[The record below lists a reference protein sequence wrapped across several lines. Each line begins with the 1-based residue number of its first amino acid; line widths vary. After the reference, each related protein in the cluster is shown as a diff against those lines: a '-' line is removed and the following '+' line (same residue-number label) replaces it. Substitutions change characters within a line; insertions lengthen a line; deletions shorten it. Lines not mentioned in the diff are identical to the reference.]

1 MAPIFLDETL
11 NYCFVRATRRNKKY
25 LILIFNF
32 RTNSRTRQQPAISR
46 PARSDIDRAKKRKRK
61 NKYQTQNERR
71 ITHAQGQSYNNTQ
84 INMSSLRSASL
95 VTNATIKLNHSNDCR
110 SRAKDKKTSSLKC
123 RTRSAPHLSK
133 QFQNEERRKDLSA
146 VLCSSSAQQQ
156 QQQHMSDSHD
166 INNDTNTSSS
176 SETKNSTSTVNSNNN
191 KDYNNSN
198 KRWRSITK
206 ALAETLGE
214 SRVSEEVIPLLDR
227 NLPRHEEITRGTLRN
242 GLKYV
247 ILPNK
252 TPERRFE
259 AHLEMHVGSVDER
272 EDEQG
277 LAHLVEHVTFLGSR
291 KRDQYLGSGTRGN
304 AYTDFHHTVFHIH
317 APTVNKDGIYMFEN
331 VLDILYDVAFN
342 PALLQTRIQKEK
354 KAVLAEAQMMNT
366 IEYRVD
372 CQLLQHLHWDNALGN
387 RFPIGKL
394 DQVPLWEDEKIRD
407 FHARWYFP
415 SNATLYVVGEFDA
428 DTDQVEK
435 MIEDAFNDAA
445 PSPWA
450 MQAESPLVRH
460 EVRPP
465 VKHAFGIPLE
475 ERKELE
481 SKLQRMMEKNAEDP
495 YQPFIA
501 NEGKPQLFQHEHLT
515 HASFNIF
522 SKLPIVRME
531 KLGDLHRTILQRIAL
546 LVLQSRIQSRYSET
560 NADYK
565 RVELDHSDSA
575 REGCTV
581 STVTVTCEPRE
592 WEFALQ
598 VAVEEARRLQKCG
611 LTQGELSRFKAA
623 MMRDSEQLAQQAG
636 CVPSLENL
644 DFVMEH
650 DALGHV
656 VMDQVEGHKSLLLLD
671 EYITLESVNESAT
684 ELLGFIAEYGCDD
697 STRDPRSG
705 LTTAIVACVPTTTTD
720 AKTDQEVAFDITP
733 EDIMR
738 VLSADYGEIEPME
751 DVHVPDNLI
760 SNEELALLIEERKP
774 ALESATFDEATGVYQ
789 RRLNNNVRVNYKQ
802 LDAEPGSAFLRL
814 IVPGG
819 RSHEPITAGPDGIGS
834 AALGLRTLQEAGTI
848 GEWDRKQVELLTME
862 NLLVFDVEP
871 EMEYLFLDA
880 AFAVDGGLRT
890 ILEIIHLLIEK
901 PNWEESALERVK
913 DIYRMFEL
921 NTTKNLELMTHDAIN
936 KAMYGDRRF
945 MDPSRAELS
954 ALTLEGVAKA
964 VETQFSNGPIE
975 INIVGDLIP
984 EEVDELITQVLGT
997 ISKTKENKKVPI
1009 MEKPIPLSLK
1019 KVSRNDPV
1027 REQRNWLRDSDD
1039 RACAVMAGPGP
1050 SMWAPMRIPNKN
1062 DVEEEGGLMSFNSL
1076 DPINEQAQANG
1087 NPYALQSIRR
1097 KNGLATYIAGM
1108 LLSEIVGGRLFTTVR
1123 DALGLTY
1130 DCNFNL
1136 SFGLQNSDATTYR
1149 LLVTSTPAK
1158 IDEALA
1164 AGIRVLRGFRNQ
1176 RVSQRELD
1184 RARNTLL
1191 ARHETDLK
1199 SNHYWADLMQCS
1211 SLENLA
1217 ENKTIECIMD
1227 LPLMY
1232 EACTVDDLHEVY
1244 DCLGLSD
1251 GEMFTAITVAGSEE
1265 AEAEASSRNEMMI
1278 STQSI
1283 KKSSSNTG
1291 NNNKDVM
1298 AAAAEKL
1305 GLEFSKNFADA
1316 FAKMGKKD
1324 V

>member
-1 MAPIFLDETL
+1 MSSSVCAKQAPIVVGSFGTK
-11 NYCFVRATRRNKKY
+11 RRSPN
-25 LILIFNF
+25 NN
-32 RTNSRTRQQPAISR
+32 TA
-46 PARSDIDRAKKRKRK
+46 ARSSSQRPKLVKLVSRRAESSSSSSRRK
-61 NKYQTQNERR
+61 TQ
-71 ITHAQGQSYNNTQ
+71 
-84 INMSSLRSASL
+84 SSSSF
-95 VTNATIKLNHSNDCR
+95 TS
-110 SRAKDKKTSSLKC
+110 SFTSSLTRQC
-123 RTRSAPHLSK
+123 FTTRTK
-133 QFQNEERRKDLSA
+133 
-146 VLCSSSAQQQ
+146 SSV
-156 QQQHMSDSHD
+156 
-166 INNDTNTSSS
+166 SSS
-176 SETKNSTSTVNSNNN
+176 SKRRGFIASTRKAPKHFKNKNGEVFCGSASGGIGGELSDSTTNNKNNN
-191 KDYNNSN
+191 KTSNNGEENN
-198 KRWRSITK
+198 KRWKSITS
-206 ALAETLGE
+206 ALATTLGE
-214 SRVSEEVIPLLDR
+214 DRVEGEVIPLLER
-227 NLPRHEEITRGTLRN
+227 PLPPHEEIHRGTLKN

-247 ILPNK
+247 ILPNT

-317 APTVNKDGIYMFEN
+317 APTVNKDGVYMLNN

-342 PALLQTRIQKEK
+342 PSLLQTRIQKEK

-372 CQLLQHLHWDNALGN
+372 CQLLQHLHWDNALGI

-394 DQVPLWEDEKIRD
+394 DQVPLWDDEKIRD

-428 DTDQVEK
+428 TTEQVEK
-435 MIEDAFNDAA
+435 MIEDAFNEAA

-450 MQAESPLVRH
+450 MQAESPLARH

-465 VKHAFGIPLE
+465 VKHAYGVPLE
-475 ERKELE
+475 ERKEIEAQLH
-481 SKLQRMMEKNAEDP
+481 RMMEEKIEDP

-501 NEGKPQLFQHEHLT
+501 NEGEPQMFQHEHLT

-522 SKLPIVRME
+522 SKLPIVPME
-531 KLGDLHRTILQRIAL
+531 KLGDLHRTVLQRIAL

-581 STVTVTCEPRE
+581 TTVTVTCEPRE

-656 VMDQVEGHKSLLLLD
+656 VMDQVVGHESLLLLD
-671 EYITLESVNESAT
+671 EYITLESVNEAAT
-684 ELLGFIAEYGCDD
+684 ELLGFIAEYGCD
-697 STRDPRSG
+697 SETRDPRSG

-720 AKTDQEVAFDITP
+720 VETDQEVRFDITP
-733 EDIMR
+733 EDVMR
-738 VLSADYGEIEPME
+738 VLSADYGEIEPLE
-751 DVHVPDNLI
+751 DVDVPDSLI
-760 SNEELALLIEERKP
+760 PDAELEAMIQERKP
-774 ALESATFDEATGVYQ
+774 VIESATLDEVTGVYQ
-789 RRLNNNVRVNYKQ
+789 RRLSNNVRVNYKQ
-802 LDAEPGSAFLRL
+802 LDAEPGSGFLRL
-814 IVPGG
+814 VVPGG
-819 RSHEPITAGPDGIGS
+819 RSHEPLDAGPDGIGS
-834 AALGLRTLQEAGTI
+834 AALGLRTLQEAGTV
-848 GEWDRKQVELLTME
+848 GAWDRKQIELLTMQ

-871 EMEYLFLDA
+871 EMEYLYLDG

-901 PNWEESALERVK
+901 PNWEETALERVK

-921 NTTKNLELMTHDAIN
+921 NTTKNLELTTHDAIN

-954 ALTLEGVAKA
+954 ALTLDGVAKA
-964 VETQFSNGPIE
+964 VEMQFSNGPIE
-975 INIVGDLIP
+975 VNIVGDLIP

-997 ISKTKENKKVPI
+997 ISKTKENKNVPV
-1009 MEKPIPLSLK
+1009 MTDPIPLSLK
-1019 KVSRNDPV
+1019 NVPKDDPV
-1027 REQRNWLRDSDD
+1027 REQRQWLRDSDD

-1050 SMWAPMRIPNKN
+1050 SMWAPMRIPER
-1062 DVEEEGGLMSFNSL
+1062 DSARVEEEGGFAFIDDI
-1076 DPINEQAQANG
+1076 DPVNVLAQANG
-1087 NPYALQSIRR
+1087 NPYALQSARR
-1097 KNGLATYIAGM
+1097 KNPLATYIAGM
-1108 LLSEIVGGRLFTTVR
+1108 LLSEVVGGRLFTTVR

-1130 DCNFNL
+1130 DCNFTL

-1164 AGIRVLRGFRNQ
+1164 AGVRVLRGFQHQ

-1217 ENKTIECIMD
+1217 EHKTLDCIMD

-1244 DCLGLSD
+1244 DCLGL
-1251 GEMFTAITVAGSEE
+1251 GEGEIFTAITVAGENESV
-1265 AEAEASSRNEMMI
+1265 AEKRREIQQDSVAS
-1278 STQSI
+1278 
-1283 KKSSSNTG
+1283 SSSNSG
-1291 NNNKDVM
+1291 FKSIGEDVM
-1298 AAAAEKL
+1298 AAAAAKL
-1305 GLEFSKNFADA
+1305 GVALGGGVNIAEALSKL
-1316 FAKMGKKD
+1316 KMD
-1324 V
+1324 QDRREEN